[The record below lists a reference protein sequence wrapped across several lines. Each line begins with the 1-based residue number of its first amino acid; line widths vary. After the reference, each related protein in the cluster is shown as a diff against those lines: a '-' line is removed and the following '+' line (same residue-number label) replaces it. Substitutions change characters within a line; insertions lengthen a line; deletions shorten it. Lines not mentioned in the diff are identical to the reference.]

1 MTKRVPPVNSFTT
14 EDGNPDDKR
23 PRHDGHPDL
32 SSSSPTSS
40 SGRNSLTSNPMIPI
54 SRSSGSLQSSSNGNF
69 YTNGSNGISSE
80 AGSVRLF
87 PDHAVPTNNSFPS
100 SFQSSK
106 CSICLWPI
114 GSSRCYHSLHMLST
128 RTSQTNNY

>member
-32 SSSSPTSS
+32 SSSS

-87 PDHAVPTNNSFPS
+87 PDHAVPTNNSLT

-128 RTSQTNNY
+128 RTSQTNHY